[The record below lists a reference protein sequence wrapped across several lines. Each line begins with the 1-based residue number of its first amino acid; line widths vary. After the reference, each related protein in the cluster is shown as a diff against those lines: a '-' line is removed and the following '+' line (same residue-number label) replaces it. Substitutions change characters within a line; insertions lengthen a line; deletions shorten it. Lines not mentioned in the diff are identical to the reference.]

1 MILFKFSSFSF
12 WRFSAFLASSTAL
25 IPLFLSI
32 ESRNLSIASV
42 KISFLSVNLSI
53 VRFTSFA
60 FPLTPN
66 KLLKPPNDIVLRIL
80 PIPLTKDPP
89 ICVIKSPLRIFFN
102 IPLTAFRTV
111 SIKLLINVP
120 IPSFKTSSIFKMAA
134 TIWPI
139 SPAFDN
145 PSLSASPA
153 FLPASA
159 AASAASLPI
168 SFRPSAAFLAS
179 SKAFNP
185 SIPPLSWSKLSQ
197 RDAKSDSP
205 EVERNSWIAEIGCV
219 TFCVVCANF

>member
-1 MILFKFSSFSF
+1 M
-12 WRFSAFLASSTAL
+12 
-25 IPLFLSI
+25 
-32 ESRNLSIASV
+32 
-42 KISFLSVNLSI
+42 
-53 VRFTSFA
+53 
-60 FPLTPN
+60 
-66 KLLKPPNDIVLRIL
+66 
-80 PIPLTKDPP
+80 PLTKDPP
-89 ICVIKSPLRIFFN
+89 IWVIKSPLRIFFN
-102 IPLTAFRTV
+102 MPLTAFRTV

-120 IPSFKTSSIFKMAA
+120 IPSFKTSSIFKMAD

-168 SFRPSAAFLAS
+168 SFSPSAAFLAS
-179 SKAFNP
+179 FKAFNP

-219 TFCVVCANF
+219 TFCVVWANFWPLVRTFVLAVTIFFPDSANWPWTLFNSSCSLVCSATLPDFFAFSICSCKTLIRGISKVSVFVYSSCAIFAFFRASW